1 LQEKPQYE
9 CGSFANEFLNPSEK
23 PLGFE
28 GTFRYSGSL
37 TTPPCSEGVSWFV
50 MTSPI
55 QLSADQI
62 AAFESVHEGNNR
74 PVQPLNTR
82 TLSEDTTP

>member
-1 LQEKPQYE
+1 
-9 CGSFANEFLNPSEK
+9 
-23 PLGFE
+23 
-28 GTFRYSGSL
+28 
-37 TTPPCSEGVSWFV
+37 